1 MADSASISASNTEN
15 EARSAAPKFTRC
27 RTGCL
32 RCRKRRR
39 KCDERKP
46 RCQNCI
52 DKNFDCNYGMQV
64 TFLPK
69 NSITVTAGELKS
81 ADLDKDRK
89 ESYGRIQFIN
99 EDPLA
104 IDNLA
109 GTFEESG
116 SVLRSHS
123 PASSTSVLSAP
134 ISPLRVSDGRRPSNA
149 AGEPFH
155 ATSTPTVAPWA
166 LTNLINNPAP
176 PVTLEPRI
184 PSSTF
189 SAKDEFAVRGL
200 LALGTQPSSES
211 TSASASVGP
220 SAAAS
225 APAEALPASVETPGP
240 SHFLDH
246 DLASGAT
253 SGSPPLLDNTPGRTI
268 PGGEISPGF
277 IDGILGISSTAVPAP
292 TSASAVHN
300 PPAPLGFGLV
310 AQGHTNGHNYHQSH
324 TYSYT
329 NGGERGSSNSEL
341 WKMKLLQ
348 HYRYNV
354 APWLDICDLT
364 HSFGITALQMA
375 VASEERLLPAL
386 LALSEA
392 SVYAPRSHGVGPGS
406 GRGFQA
412 VHFDDTTTPLL
423 SEHSNSQ
430 SRSHGRNDL
439 EMKSDPNHAEIIL
452 LRVLEELRELV
463 SDVSR
468 AWAKADGG
476 AYGYG
481 TLQSL
486 AHSAYGLGLDPA
498 MYWMFLR
505 MDLGKS
511 MANNTPLRS
520 PLPSHPIPSLALLC
534 RTENTHSR
542 VGHYAEVL
550 LWLCGKALRCYH
562 GDQYEDPAPSTES
575 ESWLQVFDEL
585 TQWHYLRPQEFQPM
599 VELGPDET
607 SLNPESEFPMLL
619 FTNGAGALCNQLY
632 HTAMLYMLECKPRT
646 ALLASQQSPVLSPLW
661 HTQRVCGIALNNDRR
676 QWWDPCL
683 LASFL
688 VAARHMTHEAQR
700 FEIVDGFRRVQELTG
715 WGVGEYLTQLRE
727 EWAFLDGV
735 E

>member
-1 MADSASISASNTEN
+1 MADSISASNAEN
-15 EARSAAPKFTRC
+15 DARSAPKFTRC

-69 NSITVTAGELKS
+69 NSITLSARELKS
-81 ADLDKDRK
+81 AEADHDRK
-89 ESYGRIQFIN
+89 ESYGKIQFIN

-104 IDNLA
+104 IDSLA
-109 GTFEESG
+109 GTSFEESG
-116 SVLRSHS
+116 SILRSHS
-123 PASSTSVLSAP
+123 PASSVSVLSTP
-134 ISPLRVSDGRRPSNA
+134 ISPLQAPDRRRASSAEEREPS
-149 AGEPFH
+149 H
-155 ATSTPTVAPWA
+155 SISTPTVAPWA
-166 LTNLINNPAP
+166 LTNLINNPTP
-176 PVTLEPRI
+176 PVTLEPPI
-184 PSSTF
+184 PQSTF

-200 LALGTQPSSES
+200 LALGTLSGSES
-211 TSASASVGP
+211 ISASAS
-220 SAAAS
+220 AS
-225 APAEALPASVETPGP
+225 ASAGT
-240 SHFLDH
+240 DH
-246 DLASGAT
+246 DLALGAA
-253 SGSPPLLDNTPGRTI
+253 SRSPPPLPANTPGRTI
-268 PGGEISPGF
+268 PGDEISPGF
-277 IDGILGISSTAVPAP
+277 IDGILGISSTPVPA
-292 TSASAVHN
+292 SA
-300 PPAPLGFGLV
+300 PQPAAHQPSTLGFDV
-310 AQGHTNGHNYHQSH
+310 EVHGHSHGHNQGNSYAQS
-324 TYSYT
+324 YSYNNT
-329 NGGERGSSNSEL
+329 HEAGGAGRNPSSET

-375 VASEERLLPAL
+375 VSAEDRLLPAL

-392 SVYAPRSHGVGPGS
+392 SVYSSRSHGVGPGL

-423 SEHSNSQ
+423 SDHIISNSRPHAHSPGPDGFDIHSN
-430 SRSHGRNDL
+430 HL
-439 EMKSDPNHAEIIL
+439 HTETVL
-452 LRVLEELRELV
+452 LRVLQDLRELV
-463 SDVSR
+463 SDV
-468 AWAKADGG
+468 AQTWAKANADG
-476 AYGYG
+476 ADSYRP
-481 TLQSL
+481 LELL
-486 AHSAYGLGLDPA
+486 AHSAYGIGLEAA

-505 MDLGKS
+505 MELGKS
-511 MANNTPLRS
+511 LANNIPLGL
-520 PLPSHPIPSLALLC
+520 PLPSHPIPSLVLLC

-542 VGHYAEVL
+542 VGHYAQVL
-550 LWLCGKALRCYH
+550 LWLCGKALTCYYRNQ
-562 GDQYEDPAPSTES
+562 DEDHASSSES
-575 ESWLQVFDEL
+575 NSWLQVFDEL

-599 VELGPDET
+599 VELGTDET

-619 FTNGAGALCNQLY
+619 FTNGAGAMCNQLY

-646 ALLASQQSPVLSPLW
+646 ALIGNQHSPVLSPLW
-661 HTQRVCGIALNNDRR
+661 HAQRVCGVALNNDRR

-688 VAARHMTHEAQR
+688 VAARHMTHESQR
-700 FEIVDGFRRVQELTG
+700 REIVDGIARVQVLTG
-715 WGVGEYLTQLRE
+715 WGVGEYLKQLRE